1 MLPVLLISFVRRVH
15 LSALGHP
22 IANDTQYGGTYK
34 GPMQVRTHAA
44 VKKREAEEQLAADT
58 ARASLISESAVN
70 KKQRCT
76 NNHAQSIHA
85 LDGTAVTQS
94 NQHLSTDVS
103 ANESMGYGGMGTQ
116 QTASTLDPN
125 APVDK
130 DFQVPPELQ
139 DDMCLNCPD
148 LIPPGYPTDIVPL
161 WLHARSY
168 SCDEWSFQ
176 CPDPAW
182 ACESWHSEHGFL

>member
-1 MLPVLLISFVRRVH
+1 MSFVCRVH
-15 LSALGHP
+15 LSALGFP
-22 IANDTQYGGTYK
+22 IANDAQYGGTYK

-58 ARASLISESAVN
+58 AQAALILESAVN
-70 KKQRCT
+70 KKQRCI
-76 NNHAQSIHA
+76 NDHAQSIDA

-94 NQHLSTDVS
+94 NQDLPTDVS
-103 ANESMGYGGMGTQ
+103 ANELMGYGGMGTQ
-116 QTASTLDPN
+116 QAVSTSNPDDRDN
-125 APVDK
+125 K
-130 DFQVPPELQ
+130 DFQVPLELQ

-182 ACESWHSEHGFL
+182 AGESWHSEHEFL